1 MYNVTVNSHVEIRGE
16 KAMSSDKE
24 RERISELVIRLQ
36 NGESDAFGELYK
48 LTSGRAYFVAFEITK
63 NEQDAEDVLQESYIK
78 MLEKI
83 GTLDKPESF
92 VSWFHHMVANKS
104 KDSLKKRKPTLF
116 EGGEDEAFEIIPD
129 EDTSFSPEENLDQ
142 DELHRAVIEVIDEL
156 TEEKRACVMMMY
168 FEEMSVNEISE
179 SLEIPVSTVKNR
191 LFTARKDMKAKF
203 EKRGITSL
211 YSAAPIGVVIW
222 AFSRTADA
230 MSKSFA
236 EGAASARVLSGITVS
251 GTATAAAAT
260 TAAGTG
266 TAATAAGAGI
276 AAKVAALTATQ
287 KAIAGLVAVGVISG
301 SAATAAVVVNNNKA
315 ENNITT
321 TFVQEEVTTAPVYEF
336 ETVIPAAAVSE
347 TTTEDSETL
356 QTLTETETTSRK
368 TATANN
374 ITTAG
379 VTETTKA
386 VTTKKQKTTRAKTT
400 KKPTT
405 TRKVT
410 TAKETTI
417 EEETTTKPTTTR
429 KEKTTKERTTEKET
443 TTKKVTTTKPATTKA
458 TTTKATT
465 QPTTAKP
472 TTTAAPTTTTTTAPQ
487 PATVTVSVIDF
498 DDSVADTLTIEV
510 EAGTVLSHENLFTL
524 VEQNGYT
531 ITSGFDGT
539 GYEQTAEAGGSYAI
553 NAYL

>member
-1 MYNVTVNSHVEIRGE
+1 
-16 KAMSSDKE
+16 MSTDKE
-24 RERISELVIRLQ
+24 RERISELVVKLQ
-36 NGESDAFGELYK
+36 NGDSGAFGELYK

-142 DELHRAVIEVIDEL
+142 DELHKAVIEVIDEL

-211 YSAAPIGVVIW
+211 YSTAPIGLVIW

-230 MSKSFA
+230 MSKNFA
-236 EGAASARVLSGITVS
+236 QSAASAKVLSGITVS
-251 GTATAAAAT
+251 GAAGGAAATATAAGSTAAAAT
-260 TAAGTG
+260 TAASTG
-266 TAATAAGAGI
+266 TAAAGAGAGV
-276 AAKVAALTATQ
+276 AAKVAALTVTQ
-287 KAIAGLVAVGVISG
+287 KAIAGLVAVGVIGG
-301 SAATAAVVVNNNKA
+301 SAATAAVVSNNNK
-315 ENNITT
+315 EEVLTT
-321 TFVQEEVTTAPVYEF
+321 TAIVEEVTTAPIFEY
-336 ETVIPAAAVSE
+336 ETVIPALA
-347 TTTEDSETL
+347 
-356 QTLTETETTSRK
+356 
-368 TATANN
+368 
-374 ITTAG
+374 
-379 VTETTKA
+379 VTETTTKETETAESTTTEEATSRKETAA
-386 VTTKKQKTTRAKTT
+386 VTVTSARETETVKPSTTKKEKTTRVRTTRTT
-400 KKPTT
+400 KAATT
-405 TRKVT
+405 EVVT
-410 TAKETTI
+410 T

-429 KEKTTKERTTEKET
+429 KEITTAENTTEKAT
-443 TTKKVTTTKPATTKA
+443 TAAPTTAKVTTTKP
-458 TTTKATT
+458 TTTFPA
-465 QPTTAKP
+465 
-472 TTTAAPTTTTTTAPQ
+472 TTTTTAVQ
-487 PATVTVSVIDF
+487 KATVTVSVIDF
-498 DDSVADTLTIEV
+498 DDSVKDTLTVEV
-510 EAGTVLSHENLFTL
+510 DAGTVLSHETLFTL
-524 VEQNGYT
+524 VEEKGYT
-531 ITSGFDGT
+531 ITSGFDGS
-539 GYEQTAEAGGSYAI
+539 GYESTAEAGGSYSI

>member
-1 MYNVTVNSHVEIRGE
+1 MSTD
-16 KAMSSDKE
+16 KA
-24 RERISELVIRLQ
+24 RISELVVQLQ
-36 NGESDAFGELYK
+36 NGDSGAFGELYK

-116 EGGEDEAFEIIPD
+116 EGGEDEAFEVIPD

-211 YSAAPIGVVIW
+211 YSAAPIGLVIW

-230 MSKSFA
+230 MSKSFT

-251 GTATAAAAT
+251 GAAAATTATAAGTTAAAAT

-266 TAATAAGAGI
+266 TAAATAGAGL
-276 AAKVAALTATQ
+276 AAKVAALTVTQ
-287 KAIAGLVAVGVISG
+287 KAIAGLVAVGVIGG
-301 SAATAAVVVNNNKA
+301 SAATAAIVSNNNK
-315 ENNITT
+315 EENITT
-321 TFVQEEVTTAPVYEF
+321 TVITEEVTTAPSFEY
-336 ETVIPAAAVSE
+336 ETVIPALAVTETTTEESETAEASTKPTTTRKETTAVSKTAVSE
-347 TTTEDSETL
+347 TET
-356 QTLTETETTSRK
+356 
-368 TATANN
+368 
-374 ITTAG
+374 
-379 VTETTKA
+379 VKA
-386 VTTKKQKTTRAKTT
+386 STTKKQKTTRVRTT
-400 KKPTT
+400 RKPTT
-405 TRKVT
+405 TQNATSTTVVT
-410 TAKETTI
+410 T

-429 KEKTTKERTTEKET
+429 KETTTKER
-443 TTKKVTTTKPATTKA
+443 
-458 TTTKATT
+458 
-465 QPTTAKP
+465 TTAKP
-472 TTTAAPTTTTTTAPQ
+472 TTTVAATTTTTAPQ
-487 PATVTVSVIDF
+487 KATVTVSVIDF
-498 DDSVADTLTIEV
+498 DDSVADTLTLEV
-510 EAGTVLSHENLFTL
+510 DAGTVLSHENLFTL
-524 VEQNGYT
+524 VEENGYT
-531 ITSGFDGT
+531 ITSGFDGS
-539 GYEQTAEAGGSYAI
+539 GYESTAEAGGSYSI